1 VSSDWITLEA
11 DLLVIGG
18 GVAGSMAAIPA
29 LEAGLSVIV
38 CDKGQVLDNCGS
50 VGCGVDHYLTV
61 MDSGAEWDT
70 PAFLL
75 KHIPE
80 LTDGVVDMEVA
91 SRVVNEMPRV
101 FRKIEGM
108 GIDFKDERLGDYY
121 RVRSFGLPGAYHI
134 NFDGTGFKRT
144 LGKHVRK
151 NKSTVLMRTMAVQL
165 LVEDNR
171 VYGAIAFNYRKGQW
185 YAIRAKAVMLATGD
199 VNRISKNASG
209 LAFDSWHFPYNTGD
223 AQAMGYRAG
232 AQLANMEFV
241 EATLTPKGFS
251 SQGLNAVVSLEAH
264 FLNAKGERFMFK
276 YDPKGENA
284 RRAVLADAVINEYLE
299 GNGPIY
305 LDLRHLDPSVLDHIE
320 ATLQIDRWTMP
331 AFYRQKG
338 IDFRKDLI
346 EISVS
351 ELSIRRSGVYFRGSG
366 LAVDVNGETSI
377 EGLFA
382 GGDCATVSGGI
393 SGAAVL
399 GHIAGEGAVR
409 RVRQTVGALPDIDM
423 ESARRLRAESEAHMT
438 RDSGPR
444 WQDLEDEVRQT
455 VSDYVGVRRN
465 QKGLQLAI
473 DTLRGLALREPQVKV
488 DNLHGLA
495 RFEESRNIRQSV
507 EIMATAALE
516 RTETRTRS
524 SHRRLDYPEPDD
536 KNWQKMIVVEKGEDG
551 PVVSTVNSG
560 RPLSDRF
567 ARKNLS
573 AA

>member
-1 VSSDWITLEA
+1 
-11 DLLVIGG
+11 
-18 GVAGSMAAIPA
+18 
-29 LEAGLSVIV
+29 
-38 CDKGQVLDNCGS
+38 
-50 VGCGVDHYLTV
+50 
-61 MDSGAEWDT
+61 MDSGPEWDT

-209 LAFDSWHFPYNTGD
+209 LSFDSWHFPYNTGD

-305 LDLRHLDPSVLDHIE
+305 LDVRHLDPEVLDHI
-320 ATLQIDRWTMP
+320 
-331 AFYRQKG
+331 
-338 IDFRKDLI
+338 
-346 EISVS
+346 
-351 ELSIRRSGVYFRGSG
+351 
-366 LAVDVNGETSI
+366 
-377 EGLFA
+377 
-382 GGDCATVSGGI
+382 
-393 SGAAVL
+393 
-399 GHIAGEGAVR
+399 
-409 RVRQTVGALPDIDM
+409 
-423 ESARRLRAESEAHMT
+423 
-438 RDSGPR
+438 
-444 WQDLEDEVRQT
+444 
-455 VSDYVGVRRN
+455 
-465 QKGLQLAI
+465 
-473 DTLRGLALREPQVKV
+473 
-488 DNLHGLA
+488 
-495 RFEESRNIRQSV
+495 
-507 EIMATAALE
+507 
-516 RTETRTRS
+516 
-524 SHRRLDYPEPDD
+524 
-536 KNWQKMIVVEKGEDG
+536 
-551 PVVSTVNSG
+551 
-560 RPLSDRF
+560 
-567 ARKNLS
+567 
-573 AA
+573 